1 MSSCYLSVVIPAY
14 NEAGRLPET
23 LTTLN
28 GYLGCRSLHLGSHRS
43 RRRQRGRHAG
53 HSPRICADPHG
64 FPRLY
69 LPTPGQGRGGETGD
83 ARRARRISFPLRR
96 RFVHA
101 HRIPRPAAAAR
112 GAGCRYSDRLPGS
125 PRSPAHRRTSSPPLD
140 GSGVQRIHAACWP
153 TPGIADTQCGFK
165 VFTGPAAEALFPA
178 QTLDGFAFDAE
189 ILFLAR
195 KRNGFSAAEVG
206 IDWHY
211 RAESKV
217 RPFRDGWR
225 TLRDLLLI
233 RWRWL
238 RLPGNIAKFKC
249 GRKANNLPKSAH
261 RFVDARARACVMLW
275 PTIWTITYARWID

>member
-14 NEAGRLPET
+14 NEARRLPAT

-28 GYLGCRSLHLGSHRS
+28 DYLSGRPYTWEVIVADDGSEDSTPDIVHEFARTHPGFHVHTFPHRGKGAAVKQGMLAAHGEYRFLCDADLSMPIEHLSRLLPPAADVVIGSRESPDAPAAHMVIGS
-43 RRRQRGRHAG
+43 REA
-53 HSPRICADPHG
+53 PDVPAADIVIG
-64 FPRLY
+64 SREA
-69 LPTPGQGRGGETGD
+69 PG
-83 ARRARRISFPLRR
+83 ARRIGEPRR
-96 RFVHA
+96 RHLMGRVFNVFT
-101 HRIPRPAAAAR
+101 
-112 GAGCRYSDRLPGS
+112 RLL
-125 PRSPAHRRTSSPPLD
+125 A
-140 GSGVQRIHAACWP
+140 

-165 VFTGPAAEALFPA
+165 VFNASAATALFPR

-189 ILFLAR
+189 ILFLASR
-195 KRNGFSAAEVG
+195 RGFTTAEVG

-238 RLPGNIAKFKC
+238 T
-249 GRKANNLPKSAH
+249 RKY
-261 RFVDARARACVMLW
+261 D
-275 PTIWTITYARWID
+275 